1 MSDELENEMPTRKK
15 NRLENFDYSSCGAY
29 FVTICTEGRRPILSR
44 IVGGGVL
51 DAPISV
57 ELCIYGQVA
66 DRYIRQM
73 NDFYHDIQVK
83 RYVIM
88 PNHIHLLIVVSDS
101 GASGTP
107 PPTKQNA
114 TIARFVSTFKRF
126 CNKEYGGN
134 IWQRNYYDHIIRN
147 RKDYEDHV
155 KYIYE
160 NPIHWAKDDMYI
172 EE

>member
-1 MSDELENEMPTRKK
+1 
-15 NRLENFDYSSCGAY
+15 
-29 FVTICTEGRRPILSR
+29 
-44 IVGGGVL
+44 
-51 DAPISV
+51 
-57 ELCIYGQVA
+57 
-66 DRYIRQM
+66 M

-88 PNHIHLLIVVSDS
+88 PNHIHLLIAVSDS

-126 CNKEYGGN
+126 CNKEYGKN

>member
-1 MSDELENEMPTRKK
+1 MSDEPENEIPTRKK

-88 PNHIHLLIVVSDS
+88 PNHVHMILRISAREVTQGPMWASAPTDTILNILRAGLYPALLLC
-101 GASGTP
+101 
-107 PPTKQNA
+107 
-114 TIARFVSTFKRF
+114 F
-126 CNKEYGGN
+126 C
-134 IWQRNYYDHIIRN
+134 
-147 RKDYEDHV
+147 
-155 KYIYE
+155 
-160 NPIHWAKDDMYI
+160 
-172 EE
+172 

>member
-101 GASGTP
+101 GASGRRP
-107 PPTKQNA
+107 LQSRMQPLRGLFRHLKDFA
-114 TIARFVSTFKRF
+114 TRNMEKIYGNVIIMTILFVIARITRIMSNTSTK
-126 CNKEYGGN
+126 
-134 IWQRNYYDHIIRN
+134 IRSIG
-147 RKDYEDHV
+147 RRTTC
-155 KYIYE
+155 I
-160 NPIHWAKDDMYI
+160 
-172 EE
+172 